1 MKSFT
6 HRFCKTA
13 ILLFGLT
20 FPFMATGQPTKAN
33 ASFID
38 RFVNAM
44 AFEYQLG
51 EAPETIRLQFEQN
64 PLQLASAANEQM
76 LEQFDKAYETNQLL
90 SDFKS
95 ALKNEF
101 TPEYQPKIS
110 DWLASDYVQEISQA
124 RRDYHTLQG
133 KRKRIITRYDL
144 DQSPA
149 AESRKKMISTLTET
163 TSAGESSIESSVI
176 VFRSVLKALSQLST
190 QRNFSDVQIEGIINN
205 FRQQQQNQAANSFN
219 REQLIMY
226 NQVSEDVLERYIS
239 FWNTETGR
247 WLDKAISESLQA
259 AYQQSAKRF
268 LESVN
273 SNWSANSPK
282 TPTLNLWLWRIEYSW
297 SAW

>member
-1 MKSFT
+1 
-6 HRFCKTA
+6 
-13 ILLFGLT
+13 
-20 FPFMATGQPTKAN
+20 
-33 ASFID
+33 
-38 RFVNAM
+38 M

-64 PLQLASAANEQM
+64 PLQLASETNQQM
-76 LEQFDKAYETNQLL
+76 LAQFDKAYETNRLL

-95 ALKNEF
+95 ALKKQF
-101 TPEYQPKIS
+101 TPEYQTKIS
-110 DWLASDYVQEISQA
+110 DWFARDYVQEISQA

-133 KRKRIITRYDL
+133 KRKRIITRYEL

-149 AESRKKMISTLTET
+149 AELRKKMISTLTET

-190 QRNFSDVQIEGIINN
+190 QRRLNEVQIEGITNN
-205 FRQQQQNQAANSFN
+205 FREQQQNQAGNSFN

-226 NQVSEDVLERYIS
+226 NQVSDDMLERYIS

-247 WLDKAISESLQA
+247 WLDKAISESLQT
-259 AYQQSAKRF
+259 AYQQSAERF

-273 SNWSANSPK
+273 SN
-282 TPTLNLWLWRIEYSW
+282 
-297 SAW
+297 